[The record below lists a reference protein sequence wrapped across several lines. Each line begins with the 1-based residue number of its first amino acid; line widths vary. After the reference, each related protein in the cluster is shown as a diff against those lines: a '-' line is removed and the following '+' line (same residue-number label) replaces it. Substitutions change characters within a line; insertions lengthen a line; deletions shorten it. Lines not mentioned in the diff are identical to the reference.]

1 LVGGGVAVAVL
12 RDVSLGDSHRVDE
25 FVHVH
30 EASFELVD
38 LAIALFE
45 LVGKLFLLLAEL
57 LASDGK
63 KFHFVLVV
71 HELGPDAAEFFLPL
85 VDLGHVS
92 AGLEAVLLHDVLLAV
107 GEAVDLL
114 LHFFDL
120 AALLLGEADLLG
132 EGLLAPFDLSVLVCD
147 LGLEVVVF
155 LPRTSQL
162 DLDVTQTLL
171 QLLYLRLRYLHR
183 LPRLVLKGLPGT

>member
-1 LVGGGVAVAVL
+1 
-12 RDVSLGDSHRVDE
+12 VSLGDSHRVDE
-25 FVHVH
+25 LVHVH

-71 HELGPDAAEFFLPL
+71 HELGSDAAEFFLPL
-85 VDLGHVS
+85 VDLGHVG